1 PPGPYSLSLAISV
14 PLSITPHPSLCSWGI
29 LSSHLRDYTAVCTT
43 ELGRANKLSCEF
55 SRSNIEMIAL
65 SIDSLED
72 HRGWTKVS
80 AASKME
86 SGCAFLFPIIADS
99 HRKLAVGLAMLDHD
113 EKDKDGIPLTA
124 TVDFSIGPDKRLK
137 LSLLYL
143 PTMAWNFDEILRAVD
158 GQQLTAQNQLAT
170 PADWQVSQSLSNSDI
185 NLHSV
190 QHQLTCHWHSE
201 SIHTPSPFPHFVTIQ
216 PYSKMD

>member
-1 PPGPYSLSLAISV
+1 PPGSYLHDEIKHLNGTLGSLTYVL
-14 PLSITPHPSLCSWGI
+14 LNWGI

-80 AASKME
+80 A

-170 PADWQVSQSLSNSDI
+170 PADWQVMCVFIDCSCRYLSAGYVCRVMYLRPLFSSDRYFAA
-185 NLHSV
+185 
-190 QHQLTCHWHSE
+190 
-201 SIHTPSPFPHFVTIQ
+201 P
-216 PYSKMD
+216 

>member
-1 PPGPYSLSLAISV
+1 
-14 PLSITPHPSLCSWGI
+14 CRWGI
-29 LSSHLRDYTAVCTT
+29 LFSHLRDYTAVCTT
-43 ELGRANKLSCEF
+43 EMGRADKLSCEF
-55 SRSNIEMIAL
+55 SRSNIKIIAL

-72 HRGWTKVS
+72 HRGWTKPTTMR
-80 AASKME
+80 KE

-143 PTMAWNFDEILRAVD
+143 PTMAWNFDEILRVVD

-170 PADWQVSQSLSNSDI
+170 PADWQVSQSVSRSLSNAI
-185 NLHSV
+185 A
-190 QHQLTCHWHSE
+190 
-201 SIHTPSPFPHFVTIQ
+201 
-216 PYSKMD
+216 